1 LILETVDLPFAIPVP
16 AKLAPTTTAQ
26 RLGLLVIKK

>member
-1 LILETVDLPFAIPVP
+1 LILETVDVPFAIPVP
-16 AKLAPTTTAQ
+16 PKLATTTTAQ